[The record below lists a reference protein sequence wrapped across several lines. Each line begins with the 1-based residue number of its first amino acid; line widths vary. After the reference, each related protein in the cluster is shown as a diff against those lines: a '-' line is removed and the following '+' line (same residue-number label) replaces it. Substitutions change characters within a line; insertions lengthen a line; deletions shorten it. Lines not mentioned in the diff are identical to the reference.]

1 MDSHPDSVKFAGDYN
16 LDGIVLYNHENEGI
30 ESSDEGID
38 IQDLVVEFNIYES
51 IYKNSITG
59 TIVIADSINLIGKLP
74 IQGTERLAFRI
85 STPGSTDSGHS
96 IDCSI
101 RTGNP
106 MHVYKLTDKKQL
118 NEGTQAYILHFCSRE
133 FLRNIRTKVSET
145 LTGRIDQMV
154 FKILDDE
161 NYLDSRQ
168 FFYHQK
174 TRNQDKIT
182 IPNKTPFRAIDLLTK
197 KALADDSKSVGYY
210 FYQTTKGFHFRSFES
225 MCANSNGIPRPAKQT
240 FYYMPVTIDET
251 IVGIPNMK
259 NGEIVDKITK
269 DYTSVEDYKFINNFH
284 DVAMNQAVGTYAHRV
299 ITHNLFNKSYKVSDY
314 HYHNFFND
322 TLHVD
327 KSNAPAIVDTPV
339 DWETTEDGSRGR
351 GVSDYPESRVTVM
364 PTTQYSH
371 DEETGAFGIDVE
383 QDGITEAAR
392 ISQKNAIAAGTNL
405 KLTVKGQSYLEP
417 GDVIEFNILSVENKV
432 NSAGRLD
439 PIYAGRYIISKIR
452 HRITTREYIQVLECV
467 KDSVFTPYN
476 EASEKFFQGRDRTSK
491 ESTPI
496 DINAYDDYA
505 AYSSAING
513 QYKKS

>member
-1 MDSHPDSVKFAGDYN
+1 MEAHADTIQFAGDYR
-16 LDGIVLYNHENEGI
+16 LDGIILHNHQNEGI
-30 ESSDEGID
+30 DIDDEGID
-38 IQDLVVEFNIYES
+38 IQKLVVEMNIFES

-59 TIVIADSINLIGKLP
+59 SLVIADSINLIGKLP
-74 IQGTERLAFRI
+74 IQGTERLSFKL
-85 STPGSTDSGHS
+85 STPGATDQGHNV
-96 IDCSI
+96 DCSEK
-101 RTGNP
+101 TGNP
-106 MHVYKLTDKKQL
+106 MHIYKLTNKKQI
-118 NEGTQAYILHFCSRE
+118 NDGTQVYTLHFCSRE
-133 FLRNIRTKVSET
+133 FLRNLRTKVSESF
-145 LTGRIDQMV
+145 TGRIDQMV
-154 FKILDDE
+154 YKILDDE

-168 FFYHQK
+168 FFSYQK
-174 TRNQDKIT
+174 TRNQDTVT
-182 IPNKTPFRAIDLLTK
+182 IPNKTPFNAIEMLSRR
-197 KALADDSKSVGYY
+197 ALADDSKSAGYL

-225 MCANSNGIPRPAKQT
+225 MCVDSRGNPRKAKQEFNYQPMNT
-240 FYYMPVTIDET
+240 DEKIT
-251 IVGIPNMK
+251 GRRHLKDNK
-259 NGEIVDKITK
+259 IVDKITK

-491 ESTPI
+491 SPTPI

-505 AYSSAING
+505 AYTSAMSG